1 MRKGKRLSKA
11 DGLRVLIGAYNA
23 IECRRELTMCAAIT
37 ETANTLGLVDRKKV
51 LAYEL
56 IPELRMFKPIN
67 SRIEEAWFNLS
78 DKYTRLYILR
88 TLINIYND
96 TDHPGIVEK
105 IARKIRSIF

>member
-1 MRKGKRLSKA
+1 MKKEKRLSKA
-11 DGLRVLIGAYNA
+11 DGLRVLIGAYDA
-23 IECRRELTMCAAIT
+23 IEYRRELTMCAAIT
-37 ETANTLGLVDRKKV
+37 ETANKLGLVDRKKV

-67 SRIEEAWFNLS
+67 SRIEEIWFNLS
-78 DKYTRLYILR
+78 DKDTRLYILH

-96 TDHPGIVEK
+96 TDHPNIVEK

>member
-1 MRKGKRLSKA
+1 MKKGKRLSKA
-11 DGLRVLIGAYNA
+11 DGLKVLIGAYNA
-23 IECRRELTMCAAIT
+23 IECRCELTMCAAIT
-37 ETANTLGLVDRKKV
+37 ETADMLGLVDRKNV

-67 SRIEEAWFNLS
+67 SRIEEIWFDFS

-96 TDHPGIVEK
+96 TDHPDIVEK

>member
-1 MRKGKRLSKA
+1 
-11 DGLRVLIGAYNA
+11 
-23 IECRRELTMCAAIT
+23 
-37 ETANTLGLVDRKKV
+37 
-51 LAYEL
+51 
-56 IPELRMFKPIN
+56 MFKPIN

-105 IARKIRSIF
+105 IARKIRSMF